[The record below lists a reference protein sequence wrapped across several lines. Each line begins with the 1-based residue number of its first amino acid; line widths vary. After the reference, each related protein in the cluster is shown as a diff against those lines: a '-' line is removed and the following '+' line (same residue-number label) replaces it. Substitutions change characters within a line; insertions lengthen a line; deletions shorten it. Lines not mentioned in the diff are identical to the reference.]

1 MLKKL
6 KFIGGVTLSALYLL
20 PNVLTAQEV
29 QAPTPSQQAQVNL
42 FTIPNQSASYVRMPA
57 RQASQEIDAVFFN
70 PAGTVNL
77 DEGFHFTFNNQML
90 NQWVEIDN
98 DYVFFDRP
106 KSYSGKASG
115 YIFPSTFLAYKKGN
129 WNFLNIVNRIQT

>member
-6 KFIGGVTLSALYLL
+6 KFIGGVALSALCLL

-90 NQWVEIDN
+90 NNGLKSIMTMSFLTVRKAIQERLLDTSSQVPFSPTRKEI
-98 DYVFFDRP
+98 
-106 KSYSGKASG
+106 G
-115 YIFPSTFLAYKKGN
+115 IFMEAL
-129 WNFLNIVNRIQT
+129 